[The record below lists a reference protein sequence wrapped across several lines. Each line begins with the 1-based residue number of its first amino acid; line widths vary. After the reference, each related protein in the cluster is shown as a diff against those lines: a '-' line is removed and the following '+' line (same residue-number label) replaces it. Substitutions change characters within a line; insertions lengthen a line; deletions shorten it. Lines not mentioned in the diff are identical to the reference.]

1 MKRLRS
7 YLHFKQQQT
16 NVVERKWIFPLA
28 IGSMVSLFLLFLT
41 TFTSPDGFLPFLPLY
56 RSSKASSSAIF
67 IESKLHPL
75 PISSFP
81 PPPRFAYLISGS
93 IGDGVMLKRTL
104 QALYHPINQY
114 VVHLDLESTPDER
127 RDVQD
132 FVTNHSVFNA
142 VGNVRMITKANL
154 VTYRGP
160 TMVANTLHAAAILL
174 KEGGDWDWFINLSA
188 TDYPLVTQDDLLH
201 TFSYLP
207 RDLNFIDHT
216 SNIGWKEFQR
226 AKPIIIDPGL
236 YMTKKAD
243 VFWITQRRSVPTAF
257 KLFTGSAWMALSRPF
272 VDFCIWGWDNL
283 PRTVLMYYANFI
295 SSPEGYFHTVI
306 CNAQEFRNTTVNSD
320 LHFISWDNPPKQHPH
335 HLNVND
341 MSRMINS
348 NAPFARKFPRDD
360 PVLDKIDAELLL
372 RGSDMLVPGGWCVG
386 SRENGSDPCSVVGNT
401 TVLKP
406 GPGAKRYVVFFHV
419 KLAALAT
426 RFHWIATRG
435 LASRGRVG
443 GIESWELRIASSCN
457 ITICTV
463 GMGVLVLQ
471 NWIGHYVAQFFS
483 ILPSPSNS
491 QEPMPI

>member
-7 YLHFKQQQT
+7 YLHLKHHPPQPP
-16 NVVERKWIFPLA
+16 NNIEKKWIFPLA
-28 IGSMVSLFLLFLT
+28 IGSLVSLFLLFLT
-41 TFTSPDGFLPFLPLY
+41 TITSPDGFPFFPLY
-56 RSSKASSSAIF
+56 RPLAKSSAIF
-67 IESKLHPL
+67 VESKLHPL
-75 PISSFP
+75 PISSIP
-81 PPPRFAYLISGS
+81 PPPKFAYLISGS
-93 IGDGVMLKRTL
+93 IGDGDMLKRTL

-114 VVHLDLESTPDER
+114 VVHLDLESTPKER
-127 RDVQD
+127 RDLQE
-132 FVTNHSVFNA
+132 FVENNPVFKEI
-142 VGNVRMITKANL
+142 GNVRMITKANL

-257 KLFTGSAWMALSRPF
+257 KLFTGSAWMVLSRPF
-272 VDFCIWGWDNL
+272 IDFCIWGWDNL

-306 CNAQEFRNTTVNSD
+306 CNAQEFRNTTVNTD

-335 HLNVND
+335 HLNLND
-341 MSRMINS
+341 MNKMVAS
-348 NAPFARKFPRDD
+348 NAPFARKFPPND
-360 PVLDKIDAELLL
+360 PVLDKIDTELLS
-372 RGSDMLVPGGWCVG
+372 REPNMFSRGGWCVG
-386 SRENGSDPCSVVGNT
+386 SSENGTDPCSVVGNT

-406 GPGAKRYVVFFHV
+406 GPGAKRLELL
-419 KLAALAT
+419 LAFLLSKENF
-426 RFHWIATRG
+426 RPRQ
-435 LASRGRVG
+435 
-443 GIESWELRIASSCN
+443 CK
-457 ITICTV
+457 
-463 GMGVLVLQ
+463 
-471 NWIGHYVAQFFS
+471 
-483 ILPSPSNS
+483 
-491 QEPMPI
+491 